1 MLLRVQKQDCH
12 SASGKEYE
20 IVERGDLV
28 SLFPSIGN
36 WSHPCKSHYWIRDN
50 KVIWAGW
57 MNESAIR
64 RGREFDDA
72 NGTPTLLRSRGR
84 GGASPGVISSG
95 TSADYSTRPFEP
107 QHDDY
112 FAPLGNNG
120 WHAQKRP
127 KLTETTRTN
136 STETNTRWS
145 WLILCRAH
153 QDSNLDLQSK
163 LLTGAII

>member
-1 MLLRVQKQDCH
+1 MRRSVMSPRFVDFIRRELEEGVLYVSRRFSTASHLCCCGCKSKIVTPLRE
-12 SASGKEYE
+12 KEYE

-72 NGTPTLLRSRGR
+72 ERD
-84 GGASPGVISSG
+84 A
-95 TSADYSTRPFEP
+95 
-107 QHDDY
+107 Y
-112 FAPLGNNG
+112 FAEVAWPWWRIAWSNF
-120 WHAQKRP
+120 KRNVGR
-127 KLTETTRTN
+127 LF
-136 STETNTRWS
+136 
-145 WLILCRAH
+145 
-153 QDSNLDLQSK
+153 D
-163 LLTGAII
+163 